1 MIRIFYMQE
10 GVETNLNLRKELFPS
25 GESKFTLEGFND
37 LEESSKDKEVVTI
50 NWKFEDEGKDFLDL
64 MVLLHSKQIQ
74 SFKKK
79 ILYIP
84 YLPFMRMDRNNGN
97 KELIVSANAML
108 DILKGAPVDDILVG
122 TLHSQLNERD
132 YIKEIALEN
141 ILYEEIA
148 EDLESKG
155 FTVIPVFPDK
165 GAQERQAKLS
175 AKGEATPWLNTM
187 HITADKIRNFET
199 GKIEKIT
206 ANVPNHTKKLL
217 ESNEKTALV
226 IIDDICSYGG
236 TFIGV
241 KEAIQAEVEHYS
253 LHVLCVAHLEEVA
266 FKGKVTD
273 EFDIVLATDSLL
285 QQEIP
290 KTNAKILIAKS
301 I

>member
-1 MIRIFYMQE
+1 MIKVYCKKE
-10 GVETNLNLRKELFPS
+10 DSEVPLELRKELFPS
-25 GESKFTLEGFND
+25 GESKFILEGLVD
-37 LEESSKDKEVVTI
+37 LDKTNQANEKITI
-50 NWKFEDEGKDFLDL
+50 NWKFENEGVDFLDL
-64 MVLLHSKQIQ
+64 MVLLHSEQVQ

-79 ILYIP
+79 VLYIP

-122 TLHSQLNERD
+122 TLHSQLNERY
-132 YIKEIALEN
+132 YIKEITLEN
-141 ILYEEIA
+141 NLYEKIA

-175 AKGEATPWLNTM
+175 AKGETTPWLNTM

-206 ANVPNHTKKLL
+206 ANVPNHTKNLL

-241 KEAIQAEVEHYS
+241 KEAIQAEVEHDS

-273 EFDIVLATDSLL
+273 EFDVVLATDSLL
-285 QQEIP
+285 KQEVP
-290 KTNAKILIAKS
+290 ETNAEIIIVKTI
-301 I
+301 

>member
-1 MIRIFYMQE
+1 MIKIHYKQE
-10 GVETNLNLRKELFPS
+10 SSEVPLELRKELFPS
-25 GESKFTLEGFND
+25 GESKFTLEGLDN
-37 LEESSKDKEVVTI
+37 LDKSNQTKEKITI
-50 NWKFEDEGKDFLDL
+50 NWKFENEGTDFLDL
-64 MVLLHSKQIQ
+64 MVLLHSEQVQ

-79 ILYIP
+79 VLYIP

-97 KELIVSANAML
+97 KELLVSANAML
-108 DILKGAPVDDILVG
+108 DILKDAPVDDILVG

-148 EDLESKG
+148 EELESKG

-165 GAQERQAKLS
+165 GAQERQAKLL
-175 AKGEATPWLNTM
+175 AKGETTPWLSSM
-187 HITADKIRNFET
+187 YIAADKVRNFET

-206 ANVPNHTKKLL
+206 ASIPSETKKLL

-241 KEAIQAEVEHYS
+241 KEAILAEVEHDS
-253 LHVLCVAHLEEVA
+253 LHVLCVAHLEETA

-273 EFDIVLATDSLL
+273 EFDIILATDSLL
-285 QQEIP
+285 KQEIP